1 MLNKIIFKIAK
12 SKIVKNFMREKKVD
26 NVNSLQ
32 GFIKY
37 YYTNPNNY
45 NDEEL
50 IKKFEE
56 MFNKIGYV
64 ALTKDR
70 SYTNELVTYFE
81 D

>member
-1 MLNKIIFKIAK
+1 
-12 SKIVKNFMREKKVD
+12 MREKKVD

-64 ALTKDR
+64 VLTKDR